1 MAKALSEDLRERVVA
16 AVDAGATHRAASERF
31 KVSAASVSRWGLLK
45 RSSGTVAAGALG
57 GDRRSG
63 RIEAHAALILSLHES
78 RKDITLAEIREELAK
93 AEVRV
98 SIASVWRF
106 LDRRGLTV
114 KKSRRMRPNRS
125 ARTS

>member
-16 AVDAGATHRAASERF
+16 AVDAGATHREASERF
-31 KVSAASVSRWGLLK
+31 GVSAASVSRWGQRK
-45 RSSGTVAAGALG
+45 RSTGTVAAGPLG

-78 RKDITLAEIREELAK
+78 RKDLTLAQIRRELAE
-93 AEVRV
+93 AEVSV

-106 LDRRGLTV
+106 LDRHGLTV
-114 KKSRRMRPNRS
+114 KKSRRMRPSRS
-125 ARTS
+125 GPIS